1 MVFCYSHM
9 LSEGFIMNVYSGYQ
23 FGTGMGL
30 RPCPYMSQQ
39 YMRQSFSYV
48 RLLHASPGTPPVDI
62 YANRSLIASGLNY
75 RGFTEY
81 LQLLPGRYNI
91 QVFRAGTTGPV
102 LLNTDIE
109 LPVQSINT
117 AVFIGTAPAYGI
129 KTFFETVIQ
138 IAPAKLYLRFAN
150 LVPNSPDMDLVLSDG
165 TKLFGDVSFGM
176 ATNYTPIAMGI
187 YAFNLLQSGTD
198 KRLLYVPNISLGEG
212 RFYTIYAVGRMDGTI
227 PLQVLIPLDGNSYIP
242 L

>member
-1 MVFCYSHM
+1 
-9 LSEGFIMNVYSGYQ
+9 MNVYSGYQ
-23 FGTGMGL
+23 FL
-30 RPCPYMSQQ
+30 RQP
-39 YMRQSFSYV
+39 FSYM

-62 YANRSLIASGLNY
+62 YANRSLIASSLAY

-91 QVFRAGTTGPV
+91 QVFRAGTTGPA

-109 LPVQSINT
+109 LPAQSINT
-117 AVFIGTAPAYGI
+117 AVFIGLAPAYSM

-138 IAPAKLYLRFAN
+138 IAPGKLYLRFAN

-165 TKLFGDVSFGM
+165 TKLFGDVSYGM
-176 ATNYTPIAMGI
+176 ATNYTPIAAGTYI
-187 YAFNLLQSGTD
+187 FDLLQSGTGR
-198 KRLLYVPNISLGEG
+198 RLLYVPNITLGEG
-212 RFYTIYAVGRMDGTI
+212 RFYTIYAVGRMDGTV